1 MLNFAS
7 LFNQFR
13 SQTASSLSDLLEKS
27 TTKMDRLLDED
38 SFLNEYKSGN
48 PRAIEL

>member
-13 SQTASSLSDLLEKS
+13 SQSNNGINDLLDQPA
-27 TTKMDRLLDED
+27 TKMGRLLDED
-38 SFLNEYKSGN
+38 SFVNEYKSGN
-48 PRAIEL
+48 SKVA